1 MTELKLQGNKVL
13 TPITAIETD
22 TTVPDAPAAHDIPD
36 GGYGWVVVFGIAIIN
51 AFAWGVSSSF
61 SVYLAFY
68 LDNNYF
74 PGASSLGYSF
84 VGGTNFLAA
93 LWVAPFVNI
102 LARHAGTKAC
112 MLLGSSLISGG
123 LVAASFAREF
133 WQLMITQGIM
143 VGAGVGFL
151 FVSTVPIIS
160 QWFWKKRSFAQGIT
174 AGGSGIGGLIFSAS
188 ISPMIQNISLA
199 WALRIQG
206 IICFVTLFLASTIVR
221 DRNHH
226 LRPKQHPFDIRF
238 FRRWDVWLL
247 LIWAFLYLLGY
258 MTLLSSLPDFIRS
271 LGLSP
276 SEASLPAILLNLAT
290 ITGRVGAGFVSDRY
304 GRITIALI
312 SSIATGVLCLVFWI
326 PSQSLAPTLV
336 FSFIVGNVYSTIW
349 PAIAPLAAEIVG
361 LEELPSLLAIV
372 WLTTGLPCFFSEAI
386 ALQLRRP
393 DSDRPYLYAQ
403 LYAGLS
409 YIASALFMLELRR
422 MKVGLF
428 KQERRL
434 Q

>member
-112 MLLGSSLISGG
+112 
-123 LVAASFAREF
+123 
-133 WQLMITQGIM
+133 IM

-326 PSQSLAPTLV
+326 PSQSLAPTL
-336 FSFIVGNVYSTIW
+336 
-349 PAIAPLAAEIVG
+349 AIAPLAAEIVG

-372 WLTTGLPCFFSEAI
+372 WLTTGLPCFCTIIPFCIVSEGDTDEAVTVSEAI

>member
-1 MTELKLQGNKVL
+1 MVSAMTELKLQGNKVL

-112 MLLGSSLISGG
+112 
-123 LVAASFAREF
+123 
-133 WQLMITQGIM
+133 IM